1 MKTVSQDLP
10 CRPESDW
17 TRPAGLPHPLAR
29 QGSPAEQLSELA
41 ASGAQSEGTS
51 IALQGRP
58 RAHGAYTED
67 SLHFWGAV
75 SGTLHGN
82 PGM

>member
-17 TRPAGLPHPLAR
+17 TRPAGLRHHAG
-29 QGSPAEQLSELA
+29 QAGQSAEQLSELA
-41 ASGAQSEGTS
+41 ASGAQSEGAS

-67 SLHFWGAV
+67 SLI
-75 SGTLHGN
+75 SGVQ
-82 PGM
+82 